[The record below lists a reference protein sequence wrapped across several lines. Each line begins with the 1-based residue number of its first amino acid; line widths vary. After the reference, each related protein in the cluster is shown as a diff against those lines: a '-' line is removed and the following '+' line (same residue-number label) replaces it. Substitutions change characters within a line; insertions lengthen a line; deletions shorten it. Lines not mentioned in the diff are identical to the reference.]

1 MTRTKFLKLSLKLRK
16 YLALFPTPKFPLLL
30 HFAVMWLGYAGY
42 AIALDERMCD
52 CAQIR
57 QIPKGNV
64 AMCLPA
70 CPLAVYL
77 CLFLFLLGPTALRII
92 INRKERLYL
101 FASHFDITSALRSVP
116 PVRWLSGRVM
126 LLCPRATEFHL
137 VASEQP
143 T

>member
-1 MTRTKFLKLSLKLRK
+1 MQLDMEQGFHTLCHNKVTIAEKSRGDAWLISSGISSL
-16 YLALFPTPKFPLLL
+16 FS
-30 HFAVMWLGYAGY
+30 
-42 AIALDERMCD
+42 
-52 CAQIR
+52 
-57 QIPKGNV
+57 
-64 AMCLPA
+64 
-70 CPLAVYL
+70 L
-77 CLFLFLLGPTALRII
+77 CSDMALRII

-101 FASHFDITSALRSVP
+101 FASPFDITSALRSVP

>member
-1 MTRTKFLKLSLKLRK
+1 M
-16 YLALFPTPKFPLLL
+16 Y
-30 HFAVMWLGYAGY
+30 
-42 AIALDERMCD
+42 
-52 CAQIR
+52 
-57 QIPKGNV
+57 V

-77 CLFLFLLGPTALRII
+77 CLFLPLLGQLRII

-137 VASEQP
+137 VGSEQP